1 MKLEQSICYGS
12 RQAVMQN
19 LIDAGCSKDMID
31 DLMKQLAEDDMESL
45 LQMLENIVR
54 VCLAWYIRKKSRLT
68 VWIIWFIRSSAVKR
82 KNRGK
87 EG

>member
-45 LQMLENIVR
+45 LQMLEKHR
-54 VCLAWYIRKKSRLT
+54 ACLLSMVHQKEKQIDCVDYLVYQI
-68 VWIIWFIRSSAVKR
+68 KR
-82 KNRGK
+82 GEQEK
-87 EG
+87 

>member
-45 LQMLENIVR
+45 LQMLEKHR
-54 VCLAWYIRKKSRLT
+54 ACLLSMVHQKEKQINCLDYLVYQIK
-68 VWIIWFIRSSAVKR
+68 RS
-82 KNRGK
+82 K
-87 EG
+87 EEK

>member
-45 LQMLENIVR
+45 LQMLEKHR
-54 VCLAWYIRKKSRLT
+54 ACLLSMVHQKEKQIDCVDYLVYLIK
-68 VWIIWFIRSSAVKR
+68 RS
-82 KNRGK
+82 K
-87 EG
+87 EEK

>member
-45 LQMLENIVR
+45 LQMLEQHR
-54 VCLAWYIRKKSRLT
+54 ACLLSMVHQKEKQIDCVDYLVYQIQ
-68 VWIIWFIRSSAVKR
+68 RS
-82 KNRGK
+82 K
-87 EG
+87 EEK

>member
-19 LIDAGCSKDMID
+19 LIDAGCSKGMID

-45 LQMLENIVR
+45 LQMLEQHR
-54 VCLAWYIRKKSRLT
+54 ACLLSMVHQKEKQIDCVDYLVYQIK
-68 VWIIWFIRSSAVKR
+68 RS
-82 KNRGK
+82 K
-87 EG
+87 EEK

>member
-19 LIDAGCSKDMID
+19 LFDAGCSKDMID

-45 LQMLENIVR
+45 LQMLEKHR
-54 VCLAWYIRKKSRLT
+54 ACLLSMVHQKEKQIDCVDYLVYQIK
-68 VWIIWFIRSSAVKR
+68 RS
-82 KNRGK
+82 K
-87 EG
+87 EEK

>member
-45 LQMLENIVR
+45 LQMLEKHR
-54 VCLAWYIRKKSRLT
+54 ACLLSMVHQKEKQIDCVDYLVYQIK
-68 VWIIWFIRSSAVKR
+68 RS
-82 KNRGK
+82 
-87 EG
+87 

>member
-45 LQMLENIVR
+45 LQMLEKHR
-54 VCLAWYIRKKSRLT
+54 ACLLSMVHQKEKQIDCVDYLVYQIK
-68 VWIIWFIRSSAVKR
+68 RSKQE
-82 KNRGK
+82 K
-87 EG
+87 

>member
-45 LQMLENIVR
+45 LQMLEKHR
-54 VCLAWYIRKKSRLT
+54 ACLLSMVHQKEKQIDCVDYLVYQIK
-68 VWIIWFIRSSAVKR
+68 RS
-82 KNRGK
+82 K
-87 EG
+87 EEK

>member
-45 LQMLENIVR
+45 LQMLEKHR
-54 VCLAWYIRKKSRLT
+54 ACLLSMVHQKEKQIDCVDYLVYQIQKSM
-68 VWIIWFIRSSAVKR
+68 AA
-82 KNRGK
+82 
-87 EG
+87 E

>member
-45 LQMLENIVR
+45 LQMLEKHR
-54 VCLAWYIRKKSRLT
+54 ACLLSMVQQKEKQIDCVDYLVYQIK
-68 VWIIWFIRSSAVKR
+68 RSKQE
-82 KNRGK
+82 K
-87 EG
+87 

>member
-45 LQMLENIVR
+45 LQMLEKHR
-54 VCLAWYIRKKSRLT
+54 ACLLSMVHQKEKQIDCVDYLLYQIK
-68 VWIIWFIRSSAVKR
+68 RS
-82 KNRGK
+82 K
-87 EG
+87 EEK

>member
-45 LQMLENIVR
+45 LQMFEKHR
-54 VCLAWYIRKKSRLT
+54 ACLLSMVHQKEKQIDCVDYLVYQIK
-68 VWIIWFIRSSAVKR
+68 RS
-82 KNRGK
+82 K
-87 EG
+87 EEK

>member
-45 LQMLENIVR
+45 LQMLEKHLE
-54 VCLAWYIRKKSRLT
+54 CLLSMVHQKEKQIDCVDYLVYQIK
-68 VWIIWFIRSSAVKR
+68 RSKQE
-82 KNRGK
+82 K
-87 EG
+87 

>member
-45 LQMLENIVR
+45 LQMLEQHR
-54 VCLAWYIRKKSRLT
+54 ACLLSMVHQKEKQIDCVDYLVYQIK
-68 VWIIWFIRSSAVKR
+68 RS
-82 KNRGK
+82 K
-87 EG
+87 EEK

>member
-45 LQMLENIVR
+45 LQMLEQHR
-54 VCLAWYIRKKSRLT
+54 ACLLSMVHQKEKQIDCVDYLVYQIK
-68 VWIIWFIRSSAVKR
+68 RSKQE
-82 KNRGK
+82 K
-87 EG
+87 